1 MDTFDVLLKCSGK
14 IKELKGVEVEFR
26 IPFKIP
32 GIQIQGDMS
41 MVGALPSHEKMKLFL
56 LYNSGE

>member
-41 MVGALPSHEKMKLFL
+41 MVGAFHEKMKLFL
-56 LYNSGE
+56 LDNSGE